1 MNALHPSNRAGF
13 LAAVAC
19 ICALLPLAAARAQT
33 APANG
38 PLPSPAT
45 APESRLTVTPAE
57 FGQWLAGQ
65 PPAVDTAV
73 ALDPESAIPSLVTPP
88 PPPPTLVTPPPP
100 PAIMPMPALPTVT
113 PTAPT
118 APVPQPPAEPQ
129 IATLPPNSPVTI
141 PPVPALES
149 PARPNAVKILYP
161 EGDMELPAA
170 AKPDLEKLAAWLRQ
184 NPNVRVR
191 IVGYAS
197 GSDKAGNEARRT
209 SLRRTLAVRK
219 YLVDNGVLSTR
230 MSVQALGA
238 KTEELPRDRVEVS
251 IPPS

>member
-1 MNALHPSNRAGF
+1 MNALHLSNRARL

-19 ICALLPLAAARAQT
+19 ICVLLPLAAARAQT
-33 APANG
+33 VPATG

-57 FGQWLAGQ
+57 FEQWLAGQ
-65 PPAVDTAV
+65 PPLDDTTV
-73 ALDPESAIPSLVTPP
+73 ALDPETAMPSLVPP
-88 PPPPTLVTPPPP
+88 PPPPPSLVIPPPP
-100 PAIMPMPALPTVT
+100 PAIMPMPVLPTVT
-113 PTAPT
+113 PT

-129 IATLPPNSPVTI
+129 IATLPPNSPATV
-141 PPVPALES
+141 PPVPTLES
-149 PARPNAVKILYP
+149 PAHPNAVKILYP
-161 EGDMELPAA
+161 EGDMDLPAA
-170 AKPDLEKLAAWLRQ
+170 AKPDLDKLASWLRQ

-197 GSDKAGNEARRT
+197 GSDKAGGEARRT
-209 SLRRTLAVRK
+209 SLRRTLVVRK

-238 KTEELPRDRVEVS
+238 KTEELPLDRVEVS